1 VLLSGSPAAAG
12 TGNREEIPHARGE
25 RAATAKIGQRFSLP
39 SMRYDLHSHSTWSDG
54 VLPPAELVRRAAARG
69 VEVFALTDHDEVGG
83 LREARAAAGEAGIG
97 FVDGVEVSVSYREET
112 LHVLGFQMDADRPD
126 FVAALAGIRH
136 GRDARARRISD
147 SLAAAGIDDTYDDAR
162 ALAGNEELISR
173 AHFAR
178 VLVGRGVV
186 RNTHDCFKSYL
197 VPGKPGYVPHA
208 WPAIGEA
215 IGWIRAAGGT
225 AVLAHPGRYRFDAD
239 GMRELLAEFRD
250 AGGTGVEV
258 VTPAHSA
265 AQFEEYATLARVFGL
280 KGSVGS
286 DFHSPDECVMDL
298 GAMPELPEGVVP
310 IWSDW

>member
-1 VLLSGSPAAAG
+1 
-12 TGNREEIPHARGE
+12 
-25 RAATAKIGQRFSLP
+25 
-39 SMRYDLHSHSTWSDG
+39 MRYDLHCHSTWSDG
-54 VLPPAELVRRAAARG
+54 VLTPVDLVRRAASHG
-69 VEVFALTDHDEVGG
+69 VEVLALTDHDEVGG
-83 LREARAAAGEAGIG
+83 LREARAAAADAGIG
-97 FVDGVEVSVSYREET
+97 FVDGVEISVSYREET
-112 LHVLGFQMDADRPD
+112 LHVLGFNVDAERPEL
-126 FVAALAGIRH
+126 VAALAGIRA

-147 SLAAAGIDDTYDDAR
+147 SLQSAGIDDTYEDAR

-208 WPAIGEA
+208 WPAIDEGIA
-215 IGWIRAAGGT
+215 WIRESGGT

-239 GMRELLAEFRD
+239 GMRELLGEFRD
-250 AGGTGVEV
+250 AGGVGVEI
-258 VTPAHSA
+258 VTPAHST
-265 AQFEEYATLARVFGL
+265 AQYEEYATLARVLGL

-286 DFHSPDECVMDL
+286 DFHSPDECLMDL
-298 GAMPELPEGVVP
+298 GATPPLPAGVTP